1 MSYLNLSVE
10 GGVQYLSV
18 DIVPEKV
25 VNMIRLKFKD
35 NQRFQNGFVLRP
47 GYASFSAAVNA
58 SVRGTA
64 TTTDAAT
71 GYLVDGNKFYT
82 VDTSG
87 TRTERGTL
95 STSTGYV
102 DIIIGVDNVFINETT
117 TANGYT
123 YVPSTTTFA
132 AIVDPDFPDLLKA
145 TYQDTY
151 FLGVERDSGRIWHS
165 ANDDASSWSATA
177 FATAESQPDN
187 NVSIIS
193 YDRNLYI
200 FGEQTIE
207 FWFNSGETFPF
218 NRGDYTDLGCA
229 ATNSVAW
236 LGGYVYFV
244 GRNRKSVGQIYR
256 INNQFIPQ
264 KVSTQPIDTKLESFS
279 DISDIETIAFIHDG
293 NEIVVFS
300 SATNDLTLVYNATT
314 DAWAQ
319 WEDSGETFPFNRGD
333 YTDLGC
339 AATNSVAW
347 LGGYVY
353 FVGRNRKSVGQIY
366 RINNQFIPQKV
377 STQPIDTKLE
387 SFSDISDI
395 ETIAFIHDGNEIV
408 VFSSATNDLT
418 LVYNATTD
426 AWAQWEDS
434 GGNYYPFGH
443 YMRLGNKHI
452 IGASTAGALNQL
464 NFTTADDA
472 GTDFSW
478 QLITPTLYSEG
489 RYMAPDRI
497 RIDLDD
503 IAANGFDITLATS
516 TDGGNT
522 FATGRTRTV
531 ATGKGVTWNMP
542 AVSDYLTYDLSGSS
556 DATFRI
562 FNMSTDIAIGGY
574 R

>member
-1 MSYLNLSVE
+1 MSYLNLSQE
-10 GGVQYLSV
+10 GGVQYISV

-25 VNMIRLKFKD
+25 VNMVRLSFKD
-35 NQRFQNGFVLRP
+35 NQRFRNGLVLRP
-47 GYASFSAAVNA
+47 GYAAFSAAVGT
-58 SVRGTA
+58 SIRGTA

-71 GYLVDGNKFYT
+71 GYVVDGNKFYT
-82 VDTSG
+82 VNTSG

-132 AIVDPDFPDLLKA
+132 AITDPDFPDLLKA

-151 FLGVERDSGRIWHS
+151 FLGIERDTGKIWHS

-177 FATAESQPDN
+177 FATAESQPDDCI
-187 NVSIIS
+187 SIIS
-193 YDRNLYI
+193 YDRNLYV
-200 FGEQTIE
+200 FGQQTIE

-244 GRNRKSVGQIYR
+244 ARNKHSVGQIYR
-256 INNQFIPQ
+256 INNQFVPQ
-264 KVSTQPIDTKLESFS
+264 KISTQVIDTKLEGLS
-279 DISDIETIAFIHDG
+279 DISDCETIAFTHDG

-300 SATNDLTLVYNATT
+300 FATADLTLVYNATT
-314 DAWAQ
+314 SSWAE
-319 WEDSGETFPFNRGD
+319 WED
-333 YTDLGC
+333 
-339 AATNSVAW
+339 
-347 LGGYVY
+347 
-353 FVGRNRKSVGQIY
+353 
-366 RINNQFIPQKV
+366 
-377 STQPIDTKLE
+377 
-387 SFSDISDI
+387 
-395 ETIAFIHDGNEIV
+395 DG
-408 VFSSATNDLT
+408 A
-418 LVYNATTD
+418 
-426 AWAQWEDS
+426 
-434 GGNYYPFGH
+434 NYYPFGH

-452 IGASTAGALNQL
+452 IGASTGGALYTL

-472 GTDFSW
+472 GTDFNW

-489 RYMAPDRI
+489 KYMSPDRI

-503 IAANGFDITLATS
+503 VAANGVDIVLKTS
-516 TDGGNT
+516 LDGGNT
-522 FATGRTRTV
+522 FDAGRTRTI
-531 ATGKGVTWNMP
+531 ATGQGVNWNMP
-542 AVSDYLTYDLSGSS
+542 ASSDYLTYDLSGSS
-556 DATFRI
+556 DAIFRI
-562 FNMSTDIAIGGY
+562 FNMSTEIAIGGY

>member
-319 WEDSGETFPFNRGD
+319 WEDSG
-333 YTDLGC
+333 
-339 AATNSVAW
+339 
-347 LGGYVY
+347 
-353 FVGRNRKSVGQIY
+353 
-366 RINNQFIPQKV
+366 
-377 STQPIDTKLE
+377 
-387 SFSDISDI
+387 
-395 ETIAFIHDGNEIV
+395 
-408 VFSSATNDLT
+408 
-418 LVYNATTD
+418 
-426 AWAQWEDS
+426 
-434 GGNYYPFGH
+434 GNYYPFGH

-489 RYMAPDRI
+489 RYMAHDRI